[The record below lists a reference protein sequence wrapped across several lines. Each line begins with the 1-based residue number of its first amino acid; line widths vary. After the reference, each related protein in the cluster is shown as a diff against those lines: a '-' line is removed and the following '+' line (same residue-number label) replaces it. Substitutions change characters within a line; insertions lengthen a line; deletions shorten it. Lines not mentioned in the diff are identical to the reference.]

1 MRLTKKSPRTGALLF
16 LPFVL
21 VFGCARAPSPV
32 SAGKTDKDVIVT
44 LVMQSDGKLM
54 PVPDPNPVPLRK
66 KLHVA
71 HWVYCGQGDLNIS
84 MKPVSDNDPFE
95 PGDWEHGRSAN
106 NCTYVRSPNIK
117 ANAREKKEGQPYNP
131 YKYTITVTG
140 VPNTVP
146 NDPDI
151 EIME

>member
-1 MRLTKKSPRTGALLF
+1 MRLTMKSTRTGALVF

-21 VFGCARAPSPV
+21 AFGCARAPSPV
-32 SAGKTDKDVIVT
+32 SAGKTDKDVNVT

-54 PVPDPNPVPLRK
+54 PVPKIDPVPLRK
-66 KLHVA
+66 KLDVA

-84 MKPVSDNDPFE
+84 MKPGSDNDPFE
-95 PGDWEHGRSAN
+95 PGDWEHGSAKD
-106 NCTYVRSPNIK
+106 CKYVRSPKIK

>member
-1 MRLTKKSPRTGALLF
+1 MRLINKGPFTGALVF

-32 SAGKTDKDVIVT
+32 SAGKTDKDVTIT

-54 PVPDPNPVPLRK
+54 PVPDPKTVQLYK
-66 KLHVA
+66 KMGHVA

-84 MKPVSDNDPFE
+84 MKPGSDNDPFE
-95 PGDWEHGRSAN
+95 PGDWEHGSAKD
-106 NCTYVRSPNIK
+106 CKYDRSPKIK